1 MWVKINVLVAPPIAQ
16 GTGCARAGRH
26 CPQDQTSVAR
36 YDGTTGR
43 RQAAKGSAVSC
54 QAPLPTDVSLN
65 ISSRLSPVMKMRRM
79 PSGLLTRKCPL
90 LMRRLSVLRLTPR
103 ACAASCREYTAK
115 GSMAILSLTLD
126 LLPGSVILSQAR
138 TRPKTCNG
146 RECDTGRRACQG
158 KPVVNI
164 RADEGREG
172 AATDRRRLAL
182 AIPPGRR
189 HTGAQQPR
197 RRQFVVQASPGSQ
210 GPPTASPGRRATAEF
225 PPELTGERPAQGSVA
240 CSARRR

>member
-36 YDGTTGR
+36 YGGTTGQ
-43 RQAAKGSAVSC
+43 RQAARGSAVSC

-90 LMRRLSVLRLTPR
+90 LMRRLSVLRLMPR
-103 ACAASCREYTAK
+103 AWAASCREYTAAD
-115 GSMAILSLTLD
+115 SMAILSLTID
-126 LLPGSVILSQAR
+126 LLPGSASPSQAR

-146 RECDTGRRACQG
+146 RECDTGRMPCQG
-158 KPVVNI
+158 KPAGPKGRQQLTCLAFQ
-164 RADEGREG
+164 RADCNSLL
-172 AATDRRRLAL
+172 DLAL
-182 AIPPGRR
+182 EDNIDCQCRYHDNRDSRKQCGPV
-189 HTGAQQPR
+189 T
-197 RRQFVVQASPGSQ
+197 FVVLLV
-210 GPPTASPGRRATAEF
+210 EH
-225 PPELTGERPAQGSVA
+225 E
-240 CSARRR
+240 